1 MDLNNKNGQPSME
14 EILASIRRIIAEE
27 PTAANPVI
35 DLHAKYRQKADDDD
49 SNDFELPS
57 IFRPAAP
64 APERQ
69 PLFGRLTDAIRS
81 ASTGT
86 GTDQKAPR
94 KSETEGSDSQ
104 DRYRGALRESGTILA
119 LANGQGGLDGVASN
133 GSHQTGEPERYRGAL
148 RDAGGAGSLSSAL
161 SSLKLTRGAESSP
174 LGARPDHEPQHHASA
189 APVSPAPAPVAAA
202 APVPQAPVAPA
213 PASASGGVEDV
224 RRVMVPFR
232 DMRMSRMATDAP
244 AAPSSPAAEASALD
258 ALLYSTPQASEP
270 APVHHAF
277 VPDFPA
283 PPVQE
288 VYQAPVPPPPQPQAF
303 EESALSLDE
312 MHRFAAVMEPQRP
325 PPPPPPVAAAPSDSG
340 AGAAIEDTTADL
352 LRPMLRQWLSE
363 NMPRMVE
370 KALSIELAE
379 SVKSNRKFNGS

>member
-35 DLHAKYRQKADDDD
+35 DLHAKYRQKADDHDD

-86 GTDQKAPR
+86 GTDQKTAR
-94 KSETEGSDSQ
+94 KSDEAPDAQE
-104 DRYRGALRESGTILA
+104 RYRGALRESGTILA
-119 LANGQGGLDGVASN
+119 LANGQGGLDGVANN
-133 GSHQTGEPERYRGAL
+133 GSHHNGEPERYRGAL

-174 LGARPDHEPQHHASA
+174 LGARPEHEPQHHVGA
-189 APVSPAPAPVAAA
+189 APVSPAPAPVAVA
-202 APVPQAPVAPA
+202 APVAQPTPA
-213 PASASGGVEDV
+213 PTLASGGVEDV

-232 DMRMSRMATDAP
+232 DMRMSRMATDVP
-244 AAPSSPAAEASALD
+244 STPSSPAAEASALD

-277 VPDFPA
+277 TPDFPA

-288 VYQAPVPPPPQPQAF
+288 VYQAPVPPPPQPPAYD
-303 EESALSLDE
+303 ESTLSLDE

-325 PPPPPPVAAAPSDSG
+325 PPPPPPAAVASDAS
-340 AGAAIEDTTADL
+340 AGAIEDTTADL
-352 LRPMLRQWLSE
+352 LRPMLRQWLSD

>member
-35 DLHAKYRQKADDDD
+35 DLHAKYRNKAEDHDE

-64 APERQ
+64 TPERQ

-81 ASTGT
+81 ASGGT
-86 GTDQKAPR
+86 GDNKGPR
-94 KSETEGSDSQ
+94 KDGEPAEAQ
-104 DRYRGALRESGTILA
+104 ERYRGALRESGTILA

-133 GSHQTGEPERYRGAL
+133 GPSHQNGESDRYRGAL
-148 RDAGGAGSLSSAL
+148 RDGSGAGSLSSAL
-161 SSLKLTRGAESSP
+161 STLKLTRGAEASP
-174 LGARPDHEPQHHASA
+174 LSARPHADPAPQASA
-189 APVSPAPAPVAAA
+189 SITPAPAPVSA
-202 APVPQAPVAPA
+202 APSAPS
-213 PASASGGVEDV
+213 PASTSALIASGGVEEV

-232 DMRMSRMATDAP
+232 DMRMSQMSTEQT
-244 AAPSSPAAEASALD
+244 SSIGGLEASARD
-258 ALLYSTPQASEP
+258 ALLYSAPVEP
-270 APVHHAF
+270 APMHHSLS
-277 VPDFPA
+277 PDFPA
-283 PPVQE
+283 PPLQE
-288 VYQAPVPPPPQPQAF
+288 TLQTHVPPPQRPF
-303 EESALSLDE
+303 EDTLNLDD
-312 MHRFAAVMEPQRP
+312 MHRFAAIVEQPQQRP
-325 PPPPPPVAAAPSDSG
+325 PPPPPPPAVSESA
-340 AGAAIEDTTADL
+340 AAIEDTTADL

>member
-35 DLHAKYRQKADDDD
+35 DLHAKYRNKTDDHDE

-57 IFRPAAP
+57 IFRPATP

-81 ASTGT
+81 ASG
-86 GTDQKAPR
+86 GAGDQKGSR
-94 KSETEGSDSQ
+94 KESEQGEAQ
-104 DRYRGALRESGTILA
+104 ERYRGALRESGTILA
-119 LANGQGGLDGVASN
+119 LANGQGGLDANAGSGSSHHN
-133 GSHQTGEPERYRGAL
+133 GETERYRGAL
-148 RDAGGAGSLSSAL
+148 RDAGGAGSLTSAL

-174 LGARPDHEPQHHASA
+174 LSARPDNEASSGHASA
-189 APVSPAPAPVAAA
+189 PTAAPAPVAAA
-202 APVPQAPVAPA
+202 PVAPS
-213 PASASGGVEDV
+213 PAATSPLAASGGVEDV

-232 DMRMSRMATDAP
+232 DMRMSRMSTETTA
-244 AAPSSPAAEASALD
+244 SSSVSDASALD
-258 ALLYSTPQASEP
+258 ALLYSAPSEP
-270 APVHHAF
+270 APVHHTLS
-277 VPDFPA
+277 PDFPA
-283 PPVQE
+283 PPLQE
-288 VYQAPVPPPPQPQAF
+288 APQAHVPPPPQAY
-303 EESALSLDE
+303 EDHTLSLDD
-312 MHRFAAVMEPQRP
+312 MHRFAAIVEQPQRP
-325 PPPPPPVAAAPSDSG
+325 PPPPPQQSASDAAG
-340 AGAAIEDTTADL
+340 AIEDTTADL

-379 SVKSNRKFNGS
+379 SVKANRKFNGS